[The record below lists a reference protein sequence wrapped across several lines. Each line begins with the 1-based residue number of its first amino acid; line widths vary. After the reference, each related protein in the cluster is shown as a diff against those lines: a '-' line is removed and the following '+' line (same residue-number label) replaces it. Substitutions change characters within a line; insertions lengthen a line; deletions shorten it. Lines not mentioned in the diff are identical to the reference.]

1 MINGRIIEM
10 LDRNDT
16 DSFEVTE
23 FDTFTMLM
31 DRWKVLEPLTNKDY
45 GVHSQLKC

>member
-1 MINGRIIEM
+1 M
-10 LDRNDT
+10 LDRDNT

-31 DRWKVLEPLTNKDY
+31 DRWEVLEPLSNSKIE
-45 GVHSQLKC
+45 